1 MKQTEGPLSEGC
13 VHIMHKNLRNFHFFE
28 RIFSI
33 NVLNLRLQAAAGLV
47 GPAALGGLGPLAA
60 GRFAARF
67 GWLVG

>member
-1 MKQTEGPLSEGC
+1 MKQTDGPLSGGC

-33 NVLNLRLQAAAGLV
+33 NVLNLRAQAAGLA
-47 GPAALGGLGPLAA
+47 GPAGLGWLGQHFA

-67 GWLVG
+67 GWLAA